1 MSRVLILGS
10 TGSLGLIL
18 ANYLKR
24 KNYTIFTDKKYKHK
38 LKKVNNLKTLKKI
51 VLLSQPDIIINLVAM
66 TNVDLCEKKKFLAKK
81 SNVLFVRNLINILKK
96 ITKKTHLIHIS
107 TDQVYSGKGNHSENN
122 AYPINYY
129 GKSKLEGEKIARKVA
144 STIFRINYIT
154 ATEKKKRLS
163 EWIFFN
169 LKRKNIIKTFQNI
182 YFSPLHSSTLVK
194 LLTQSL
200 KTKKYG
206 VFNLGSKNKISKA
219 KFAEKF
225 ALGLSLD
232 KNLLKR
238 VNYLPNNSM
247 AKRPLD
253 MSMKVNKFQKYFKIK
268 LPSIETEIKKLIK
281 DFK

>member
-144 STIFRINYIT
+144 STIFRINYIS
-154 ATEKKKRLS
+154 ATEKKKSLS

>member
-1 MSRVLILGS
+1 MQI
-10 TGSLGLIL
+10 T
-18 ANYLKR
+18 
-24 KNYTIFTDKKYKHK
+24 
-38 LKKVNNLKTLKKI
+38 
-51 VLLSQPDIIINLVAM
+51 
-66 TNVDLCEKKKFLAKK
+66 
-81 SNVLFVRNLINILKK
+81 SNF
-96 ITKKTHLIHIS
+96 
-107 TDQVYSGKGNHSENN
+107 
-122 AYPINYY
+122 
-129 GKSKLEGEKIARKVA
+129 
-144 STIFRINYIT
+144 
-154 ATEKKKRLS
+154 
-163 EWIFFN
+163 
-169 LKRKNIIKTFQNI
+169 
-182 YFSPLHSSTLVK
+182 K

-232 KNLLKR
+232 KDLLKR

>member
-18 ANYLKR
+18 VNYLKR

-38 LKKVNNLKTLKKI
+38 LKKVKNLKILKKI
-51 VLLSQPDIIINLVAM
+51 VLLSQPDFIINLVAM

-144 STIFRINYIT
+144 STIFRVNYVS
-154 ATEKKKRLS
+154 ATEKKKSLS

-200 KTKKYG
+200 KIKKYG

-232 KNLLKR
+232 KDLLKR

-253 MSMKVNKFQKYFKIK
+253 MSMKVSKFQKYFKIK

>member
-18 ANYLKR
+18 VNYLKR

-38 LKKVNNLKTLKKI
+38 LKKVNNLKILKKI
-51 VLLSQPDIIINLVAM
+51 VLLSQPDFIINLVAM

-144 STIFRINYIT
+144 STIFRVNYVS
-154 ATEKKKRLS
+154 ATEKKKSLS

-200 KTKKYG
+200 KIKKYG

-232 KNLLKR
+232 KDLLKR

-253 MSMKVNKFQKYFKIK
+253 MSMKVSKFQKYFKIK